1 MIHARS
7 DYMRI
12 QDPLKL
18 IPEDEPVFLIRG
30 QDVNGPAVVECWAD
44 LAEQLGASEHIVEA
58 ARKQAELMRK
68 YQANHIHKIPDMNKT
83 DVNV

>member
-18 IPEDEPVFLIRG
+18 IPEDEPVFLVRG
-30 QDVNGPAVVECWAD
+30 QDVNGPAAVEHWVD
-44 LAEQLGASEHIVEA
+44 LAEQSGASEHSVDVV
-58 ARKQAELMRK
+58 RKQAELIHE
-68 YQANHIHKIPDMNKT
+68 YQANHIHKIPDINKT
-83 DVNV
+83 DVNI